1 MIYQLLFLY
10 LKMKINRKNIKEIIN
25 TFLQRI
31 CIALLMICMVRGQD
45 CGILKVRHI
54 PNGAKTWHQAID

>member
-1 MIYQLLFLY
+1 
-10 LKMKINRKNIKEIIN
+10 MKINRKNIKEIIN